1 MDLDYLLFLQHIRE
15 ATGGVFDEFFNMISK
30 IAVDI
35 MPLLPFLIFWAVDRS
50 WGYRFMGTIW
60 GGEVVTGVL
69 KLTFCAYR
77 PWIRDPRIVPAGDS
91 KVAATGYSF
100 PSGHT
105 MCATATYGSVAAW
118 QYRRRNLLVAGCIV
132 MILLTG
138 FSRNFLG
145 VHTPQDVLVGIA
157 ETVLIIIAAG
167 FIQKKVSGNSSLADK
182 LTVCGIAAAIAALLY
197 VQLKSYPMDYVDGA
211 LLVDPENMKKDI
223 FGGVGG
229 LIGLLAGSW
238 IERHYVKY
246 RIPKGSEVLP
256 VMACAGV
263 AAVYIW
269 EEFLKSITFRVW
281 FGMNW
286 GSLVSSLLLMILAVG
301 VYPIVIMKAA
311 ERAEQRRLAAVE
323 A

>member
-1 MDLDYLLFLQHIRE
+1 MEIQRQILLFFSGLHNGFLNSLGQAITMFGENFLLIAISVFIYWNIRKRDGFVIVMSLLNSL
-15 ATGGVFDEFFNMISK
+15 TVMGVAKAI
-30 IAVDI
+30 V
-35 MPLLPFLIFWAVDRS
+35 
-50 WGYRFMGTIW
+50 RFP
-60 GGEVVTGVL
+60 
-69 KLTFCAYR
+69 R
-77 PWIRDPRIVPAGDS
+77 PWLVIDNLETVRQNT
-91 KVAATGYSF
+91 ATGYSF

-105 MCATATYGSVAAW
+105 MCAAATYGSVAAW

-182 LTVCGIAAAIAALLY
+182 LTVCGIAAAIGALLY

-311 ERAEQRRLAAVE
+311 ERAEQRRLVAVE